1 MEVKLLNSNPQKWKT
16 PSLQEKKEKGE
27 LCLTGSTGPL
37 RICASENLPMLAA
50 TDMRGAYLTTCSSK
64 EKKRTQN
71 STGWLLFEASKKG
84 KMSEGKSVGPS
95 LNHLKSP
102 CTPIVE
108 QDARPLLPEPVF
120 LHAGLKFCA
129 LALRD

>member
-1 MEVKLLNSNPQKWKT
+1 
-16 PSLQEKKEKGE
+16 
-27 LCLTGSTGPL
+27 
-37 RICASENLPMLAA
+37 MLASA
-50 TDMRGAYLTTCSSK
+50 DMRCAYLTSYSSK

-71 STGWLLFEASKKG
+71 STGWLLFEARKKG
-84 KMSEGKSVGPS
+84 KRLEGKSVGPS

-108 QDARPLLPEPVF
+108 QNVRPLLPQPVF
-120 LHAGLKFCA
+120 LHVGLKFCA